1 MQHEDSDL
9 DGGAAILYAAKST
22 KDEKGSNKTQLADG
36 QAFAESNGL
45 TVEGEYADEDASAY
59 HGNRGPELEAALDH
73 AERIGACIVVQ
84 HSDRLARGD
93 GVHARH
99 LVQLVLDAKARGVR
113 LRSKEDDSS
122 LENVV
127 MAAVMGE
134 RNTEDSRRKGAAV
147 RAGMERK
154 RQRGEYIG
162 HQPYG
167 YRWERNADDVRII
180 VPDPTEAAI
189 IRRVFAEYLAGRSQ
203 KAISRDL
210 ARDNVPTHRGGEWHQ
225 ATVRMI
231 LARPLYAGWISDG
244 GDGVLEGN
252 HEPLIDRTEWEEVAA
267 LRKAK
272 ARTHGRGRPVA
283 GNHLFRKGFLRCGK
297 CGGAMIPRTTPN
309 RANPPTETYEC
320 FTRYKD
326 IEDCSMLR
334 VQRADVDGAV
344 LAYFEQ
350 VGLDLDATRE
360 QLREAMGRKLDEAR
374 ALLKAATRDAATVA
388 ERLARVKRDYTNADL
403 TAAEWRELR
412 AELEPEAAAAEAEVE
427 RLQKQVSAHEADS
440 ALDEAEAEVAELLE
454 SIRRSVRGEVK
465 DTAGIQSV
473 SATLL
478 RLFDHFTYH
487 VGIPESANVE
497 LIGSESWIEP
507 TVAERAVEGYDEKM
521 QPVLTR
527 EPLGQA
533 QNNYVEGFTT

>member
-22 KDEKGSNKTQLADG
+22 KDERGSNKTQLADG
-36 QAFAESNGL
+36 RAFAECNGL

-162 HQPYG
+162 HRPYG
-167 YRWERNADDVRII
+167 YRWERNADDIRVI
-180 VPDPTEAAI
+180 VPDPAEAAI
-189 IRRVFAEYLAGRSQ
+189 IRRIFAEYLAGRSQ

-210 ARDNVPTHRGGEWHQ
+210 SRDKVPSHRGGQWHPG
-225 ATVRMI
+225 TVRLI
-231 LARPLYAGWISDG
+231 LARPLYAGWIPDG
-244 GDGVLEGN
+244 ADGVLEGK
-252 HEPLIDRTEWEEVAA
+252 HEPIIDREDWEKVAE

-283 GNHLFRKGFLRCGK
+283 GRHIFRKGFLRCGI
-297 CGGAMIPRTTPN
+297 CGESMIPRTTPN
-309 RANPPTETYEC
+309 RASPPRETYEC
-320 FTRYKD
+320 YGHWRDVET
-326 IEDCSMLR
+326 CSMMP
-334 VQRADVDGAV
+334 VQRADIDSAV

-350 VGLDLDATRE
+350 VGLDLNATRD
-360 QLREAMGRKLDEAR
+360 QLRSALNQKLDEAR
-374 ALLKAATRDAATVA
+374 ALLAAAERDAASA
-388 ERLARVKRDYTNADL
+388 AQRLARVKRDYTNGDL
-403 TAAEWRELR
+403 TAPEWRGLR
-412 AELEPEAAAAEAEVE
+412 AELEPEATAAEAEVE
-427 RLQKQVSAHEADS
+427 RLRKAVAAHQADT
-440 ALDEAEAEVAELLE
+440 ALDEAEAEVAALLD
-454 SIRRSVRGEVK
+454 SIRSTVTGNVK
-465 DTAGIQSV
+465 DNAGIQAV

-487 VGIPESANVE
+487 IGIPADANVE
-497 LIGSESWIEP
+497 LIDTDSWIEP
-507 TVAERAVEGYDEKM
+507 AIASRAVEGYDNEM
-521 QPVLTR
+521 RPILPR

-533 QNNYVEGFTT
+533 PNNYVEGFGS